1 MAKIILVEDDSMT
14 IEIYKKKFEEAG
26 FEVVIA
32 TTGKEALNRAAKED
46 ADVMLLDLVLPELG
60 GLEVLK
66 EIKKSGKYN
75 PGLKVIIFSNLDSEE
90 EKSSALKYGVDGFI
104 PKTKYTPSEL
114 VEEVKKII
122 GNINH

>member
-1 MAKIILVEDDSMT
+1 MAKIILAEDDST
-14 IEIYKKKFEEAG
+14 TVEIYQKKFEDAR
-26 FEVVIA
+26 FEVIVA
-32 TTGKEALNRAAKED
+32 STGKDALRCAAKEN
-46 ADVMLLDLVLPELG
+46 ADVMLLDLVLPEMG
-60 GLEVLK
+60 GLDVLK

-90 EKSSALKYGVDGFI
+90 EKSSAFRYGVDGFI

>member
-1 MAKIILVEDDSMT
+1 MAKIILAEDDSMT
-14 IEIYKKKFEEAG
+14 IEIYKKKFKEAG

-32 TTGKEALNRAAKED
+32 TTGKEALNRAAKEN

-90 EKSSALKYGVDGFI
+90 EKSSALKYGADGFI

>member
-1 MAKIILVEDDSMT
+1 MT

-32 TTGKEALNRAAKED
+32 TTGKEALNCAAKEN

-90 EKSSALKYGVDGFI
+90 EKSSALKYGADGFI

>member
-1 MAKIILVEDDSMT
+1 MAKIILAEDDSMT
-14 IEIYKKKFEEAG
+14 IEIYKKKFKEAG

-32 TTGKEALNRAAKED
+32 TTGKEALKRAAKEN

-75 PGLKVIIFSNLDSEE
+75 PGLKVIIFSNLDSDE
-90 EKSSALKYGVDGFI
+90 EKSSALKYEVDGFI
-104 PKTKYTPSEL
+104 PKTKHTPSEL